1 MPGGALGAWA
11 GVFKG
16 RVWLMVPRPAVR
28 GCSGEGMEVGTPPIT
43 GRCTAEELAG
53 SEGGARHGATCR
65 PPTSAPALLVC
76 SPCPRYAADQ
86 LTWLIIQST
95 SGMGGLDAMDLQDK
109 LNACGKLQHRPS
121 CTGAAHSL
129 PPAFGQREER
139 SGVSLGPP
147 GCALRL
153 FQAPEDHPCCC
164 GSVLAAWV
172 LVWPPASPPIAHIRP
187 CAVQTAPAAPMRRCR
202 GMRTA
207 RALPPLW
214 ALAASVAR
222 RRSWWP
228 TLWPRDEAGAC
239 PCLPALL
246 RHRLTTNL
254 QSRPVPRCV

>member
-1 MPGGALGAWA
+1 MGAWA

-53 SEGGARHGATCR
+53 PEGGARLGATCR

-147 GCALRL
+147 GCALRAVL
-153 FQAPEDHPCCC
+153 CVCSSPRKTT
-164 GSVLAAWV
+164 LAAAAAC
-172 LVWPPASPPIAHIRP
+172 LRP
-187 CAVQTAPAAPMRRCR
+187 GCLCGLQP
-202 GMRTA
+202 
-207 RALPPLW
+207 ALPSPQSTP
-214 ALAASVAR
+214 ALCRPR
-222 RRSWWP
+222 RR
-228 TLWPRDEAGAC
+228 LQCGAAAG
-239 PCLPALL
+239 
-246 RHRLTTNL
+246 
-254 QSRPVPRCV
+254 